1 MEDSHRLGSDV
12 ELHGVIFGE
21 IIVPSGIKLVL
32 HGVARSD
39 VVVEK
44 GGCAIVRGTVAGC
57 LINLGG
63 SVEVF
68 GTVGVIADAPGTSTL
83 VQTGALVLS
92 PSASGLKVGMNGMV
106 DRTAVEH
113 VDAHFVGGDRGVSRS
128 YARGDAITAMWA
140 GILVVALIALGAM
153 FFFAGERAEI
163 TAKNATSAA
172 IDVPS
177 NPTRPDSGTSR

>member
-12 ELHGVIFGE
+12 ELHGVTFGE

-39 VVVEK
+39 VIVEK
-44 GGCAIVRGTVAGC
+44 GGCAIIRGTVAGC

-68 GTVGVIADAPGTSTL
+68 GTVSVIADAPGTSTL
-83 VQTGALVLS
+83 VRPGALVLS
-92 PSASGLKVGMNGMV
+92 PSASDLKFGMNGMI
-106 DRTAVEH
+106 DRPALKHGV
-113 VDAHFVGGDRGVSRS
+113 AHFVGDRGISPS
-128 YARGDAITAMWA
+128 YARVGAITAMWA

-153 FFFAGERAEI
+153 FFFARERVEIAEK
-163 TAKNATSAA
+163 TSSAA
-172 IDVPS
+172 IDISS
-177 NPTRPDSGTSR
+177 NPTRPGGSN